1 MNAARGFT
9 LLEVMVA
16 ALILLLAVTAG
27 VSLVAQG
34 RRSYREAEA
43 RARLDDAAQAALD
56 VLAYEVRM
64 AGYLG
69 RLDPGSAVAGRQ
81 PVGRPEPPELSVRG
95 TCGPSLALDVGVPIA
110 GADGRYAVS
119 VTTSLGCA
127 ASPGGRPVAGSDTLV
142 LRHAGANGG
151 PPDAGRLQL
160 ETTRRS
166 GRLFADG
173 RPQLGP
179 FAAIHDLEVGVFY
192 VSRDSTAVSGRPS
205 LRRKRLVGGTAPA
218 FQDEEIQSGVADL
231 QVEAQ
236 VAVAGADGNVQL
248 EFVPIDDL
256 PGNRRIRAL
265 RLWVLVQ
272 GQPGDVAGGWL
283 PALDYANRHLPALFA
298 RYPRLLAS
306 RTVQP
311 RNAGPTP

>member
-1 MNAARGFT
+1 MSTARGFT

-16 ALILLLAVTAG
+16 AVILLLAATAG
-27 VSLVAQG
+27 VSLIAQG
-34 RRSYREAEA
+34 RRGYREAEV
-43 RARLDDAAQAALD
+43 RARLDEAAQAALD

-69 RLDPGSAVAGRQ
+69 RLDPGSAVDGGQ
-81 PVGRPEPPELSVRG
+81 PVGQPEPPALSIRG
-95 TCGPSLALDVGVPIA
+95 SCAPSLALDLGVPVG

-119 VTTSLGCA
+119 STEPLACA
-127 ASPGGRPVAGSDTLV
+127 ASPGGRAVAGSDTLI
-142 LRHAGANGG
+142 LRHASADGSAA
-151 PPDAGRLQL
+151 DAGRLQL
-160 ETTRRS
+160 ETTRRG

-179 FAAIHDLEVGVFY
+179 FAAIHDLEVGVYY
-192 VSRDSTAVSGRPS
+192 VSRDSTAMRGQPS
-205 LRRKRLVGGTAPA
+205 LRRKRLVGGTVPA

-236 VAVAGADGNVQL
+236 VALAGAGGDVQL
-248 EFVPIDDL
+248 EFVPLDAVPSDR
-256 PGNRRIRAL
+256 GIRAL

-272 GQPGDVAGGWL
+272 GQPGDTAAAWL
-283 PALDYANRHLPALFA
+283 PALDYANRSLPAVFA

-306 RTVQP
+306 RTIQP
-311 RNAGPTP
+311 RNGEPVP